1 MDIRPASELSTAELA
16 GLFTS
21 GYEEYAYPV
30 QLDEAGFSALAEL
43 SDFDV
48 GRSRVAFAD
57 GVAVGISV
65 IGVRGDEGWIGGLG
79 VIPSARRQG
88 VGRELMEA
96 VVDAADVG
104 RVSLEVLEPNVAAI
118 ALYQQLGFEQTRML
132 EVWSL
137 SADAG
142 DSIAEPDSVERAIE
156 WIRAHRRAPEPWQ
169 RADESVQN
177 LIRGG
182 TELKAVS
189 LPGHGAALYRVI
201 ADVASVL
208 QLAAV
213 DEDAAA
219 QLLATV
225 RGRAGSLRFVN
236 VPEGDLAAGALQELG
251 GRLDVRQLELALTL
265 DT

>member
-1 MDIRPASELSTAELA
+1 MDIRPASELSTVELTA
-16 GLFTS
+16 LFTS
-21 GYEEYAYPV
+21 GYEGYAYPV

-43 SDFDV
+43 LDFDLD
-48 GRSRVAFAD
+48 RSRVAFAD

-96 VVDAADVG
+96 VMDAADVG

-118 ALYQQLGFEQTRML
+118 ELYGQLGFERTRML

-137 SADAG
+137 CADPG
-142 DSIAEPDSVERAIE
+142 DSSAEPDSVERATE

-189 LPGHGAALYRVI
+189 LPGHGAALYRVT

-208 QLAAV
+208 QHAAV
-213 DEDAAA
+213 DEGAAA
-219 QLLATV
+219 QLLAAI

-236 VPEGDLAAGALQELG
+236 VPEGDLAVAALRELG
-251 GRLDVRQLELALTL
+251 GRLDVRQLELAVTL